1 MFYIVVSLSNQII
14 NKVYTLVK
22 QPLLNELRTGS
33 VSSRCAHSE
42 RDKNDDIPS
51 SEYAE
56 LSEEGLRDPTGS
68 GGQVRATPH
77 THVGG
82 FLLSSLVCPFHDD
95 VTLSGF
101 QKWDSMDI
109 MKWKVRQ

>member
-1 MFYIVVSLSNQII
+1 MTWRVFYIVVSLSHQII
-14 NKVYTLVK
+14 DKVYTLVK

-51 SEYAE
+51 SSEYAE

-68 GGQVRATPH
+68 GGQVRATPP
-77 THVGG
+77 THVSG
-82 FLLSSLVCPFHDD
+82 FLL
-95 VTLSGF
+95 
-101 QKWDSMDI
+101 
-109 MKWKVRQ
+109 